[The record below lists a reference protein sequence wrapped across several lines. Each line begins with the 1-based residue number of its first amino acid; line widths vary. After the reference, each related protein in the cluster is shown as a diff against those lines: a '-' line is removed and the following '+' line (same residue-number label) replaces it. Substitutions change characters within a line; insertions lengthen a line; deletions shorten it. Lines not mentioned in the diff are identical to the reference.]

1 MDREAQGGA
10 HLEEA
15 LQTGGRHPV
24 DLVDLVSGD
33 LALAAS
39 WDLGELN
46 TNYCT

>member
-15 LQTGGRHPV
+15 LQAGGRCLV
-24 DLVDLVSGD
+24 DRLVDLVSGD
-33 LALAAS
+33 LALEAS

-46 TNYCT
+46 I

>member
-15 LQTGGRHPV
+15 LQAGGRC
-24 DLVDLVSGD
+24 LVDLVSGD
-33 LALAAS
+33 LTLEAS

-46 TNYCT
+46 I